1 MQTTD
6 TLLMVRPANFGYNAQ
21 TASNNSFQNSAEA
34 AKSEEIREAAKAEFD
49 NFVARLQER
58 NINVIVVEDT
68 ATPIKPDAIFPN
80 NWMSYHDDGS
90 VFLYPMYAPN
100 RRIERRKDIIQG
112 LKDQF
117 VVKSVSDLSGSEAL
131 NVFLEGTGSM
141 ILDRENG
148 LVYACISQRTDAN
161 LLADFCG
168 KIGYSPIVF
177 HADDREGNP
186 IYHTNV
192 VMAVGET
199 FVVMC
204 LEAVRDEAEKAALL
218 SWFANTEKDLIEISL
233 SQLEQ
238 FAGNMLQVK
247 NTDGELFLVMSEQA
261 FMSLNDQQIQQIQDH
276 TEILYAPIYTI
287 ETYGGGSARCMM
299 AEVFLPK
306 KEVAESL

>member
-34 AKSEEIREAAKAEFD
+34 AKAEEIREAAKAEFD

-68 ATPIKPDAIFPN
+68 TTPIKPDAIFPN

-112 LKDQF
+112 LKEQF

-161 LLADFCG
+161 LLEDFCG

-247 NTDGELFLVMSEQA
+247 NTEGELFLVMSEQA

>member
-21 TASNNSFQNSAEA
+21 TATNNSFQNAAEV
-34 AKSEEIREAAKAEFD
+34 AKSGEIREAAQAEFD
-49 NFVARLQER
+49 NFVERLRER

-80 NWMSYHDDGS
+80 NWMSYHEDGS

-112 LKDQF
+112 LKEQF
-117 VVKSVSDLSGSEAL
+117 VVGKVHDLSGSEAL
-131 NVFLEGTGSM
+131 NIFLEGTGSM
-141 ILDRENG
+141 ILDRVNG
-148 LVYACISQRTDAN
+148 LCYACISQRTDAN
-161 LLADFCG
+161 LLEDFCG
-168 KIGYSPIVF
+168 KIGYSPIIF
-177 HADDREGNP
+177 HADDRNGDA

-192 VMAVGET
+192 VMAIGET

-218 SWFANTEKDLIEISL
+218 SWFANTEKDFIEISM

-238 FAGNMLQVK
+238 FAGNMLQVS
-247 NTDGELFLVMSEQA
+247 NTDGETFLVMSEQA
-261 FMSLNDQQIQQIQDH
+261 FMSLTDAQIQQIQEH

-287 ETYGGGSARCMM
+287 EKYGGGSARCMM

-306 KEVAESL
+306 LEA

>member
-21 TASNNSFQNSAEA
+21 TATNNSFQNAAAAAEMG
-34 AKSEEIREAAKAEFD
+34 EIREAAQAEFD
-49 NFVARLQER
+49 NFVERLRER

-80 NWMSYHDDGS
+80 NWMSYHEDGS

-117 VVKSVSDLSGSEAL
+117 VVGKIHDLSGSEAL
-131 NVFLEGTGSM
+131 NIFLEGTGSM
-141 ILDRENG
+141 ILDRVNG
-148 LVYACISQRTDAN
+148 LCYACISQRTDAN
-161 LLADFCG
+161 LLEDFCG

-177 HADDREGNP
+177 HADDRNGDP

-218 SWFANTEKDLIEISL
+218 SWFANTEKDFIEITM

-238 FAGNMLQVK
+238 FAGNMLQVS
-247 NTDGELFLVMSEQA
+247 NTEGESFLVMSEQA
-261 FMSLNDQQIQQIQDH
+261 FMSLDDAQIQQIQDH

-287 ETYGGGSARCMM
+287 EKYGGGSARCMM

-306 KEVAESL
+306 KEA

>member
-34 AKSEEIREAAKAEFD
+34 AKAEEIREAAKAEFD

-68 ATPIKPDAIFPN
+68 TTPIKPDAIFPN

-112 LKDQF
+112 LKEQF

-161 LLADFCG
+161 LLEDFCG

-247 NTDGELFLVMSEQA
+247 NTEGELFLVMSEQA

-306 KEVAESL
+306 KEVVSIN

>member
-21 TASNNSFQNSAEA
+21 TATNNSFQNAAEV
-34 AKSEEIREAAKAEFD
+34 AKSGEIREAAQAEFD
-49 NFVARLQER
+49 NFVERLRER
-58 NINVIVVEDT
+58 NVNVIVVEDT

-80 NWMSYHDDGS
+80 NWMSYHEDGS

-112 LKDQF
+112 LKEQF
-117 VVKSVSDLSGSEAL
+117 VVGKVHDLSGSEAL
-131 NVFLEGTGSM
+131 NIFLEGTGSM
-141 ILDRENG
+141 ILDRVNG
-148 LVYACISQRTDAN
+148 LCYACISQRTDAN
-161 LLADFCG
+161 LLEDFCG
-168 KIGYSPIVF
+168 KIGYSPIIF
-177 HADDREGNP
+177 HADDRNGDA

-192 VMAVGET
+192 VMAIGET

-218 SWFANTEKDLIEISL
+218 SWFANTEKDFIEISM

-238 FAGNMLQVK
+238 FAGNMLQVS
-247 NTDGELFLVMSEQA
+247 NTDGETFLVMSEQA
-261 FMSLNDQQIQQIQDH
+261 FMSLTDAQIQQIQEH

-287 ETYGGGSARCMM
+287 EKYGGGSARCMM

-306 KEVAESL
+306 LEA